1 MPTDVVREDLRAV
14 RRRQTRAAITEA
26 AVGLALERGAAAVT
40 VDRIAAAAGVS
51 RRTFFNYFH
60 AKEDA
65 LVHGPPPLAPEDAAA
80 FAADTESSWLDALKW
95 LMLRHVR
102 QVMTERAEIVR
113 SHRLVEGNPELLPV
127 LLQRF
132 EEFDRCLITVIEAR
146 AERVGHSLD
155 AELVAAVVTAV
166 VRVALQRWLH
176 APDGPDSG
184 GKPSDLAASMSEALT
199 TLRTT
204 LLA

>member
-1 MPTDVVREDLRAV
+1 MTTDAVREDLRSV
-14 RRRQTRAAITEA
+14 RRRQTRTAITEA
-26 AVGLALERGAAAVT
+26 AVGLATERGAAAVT
-40 VDRIAAAAGVS
+40 ADEIAAAAGVS

-65 LVHGPPPLAPEDAAA
+65 LVHGPPDLDPEDVAV
-80 FAADTESSWLDALKW
+80 FTADTESSWLDALKW
-95 LMLRHVR
+95 LMLQHAR
-102 QVMTERAEIVR
+102 QVTTARAEIIR
-113 SHRLVEGNPELLPV
+113 SHRLVEDNPELLPV
-127 LLQRF
+127 LLKRF

-184 GKPSDLAASMSEALT
+184 RPSDLATSMSEALT

>member
-1 MPTDVVREDLRAV
+1 MTTDAVREDLRTA

-40 VDRIAAAAGVS
+40 VDEIAAAAGVS

-65 LVHGPPPLAPEDAAA
+65 LVHGPPDLDPDDVAA
-80 FAADTESSWLDALKW
+80 FTADTASSWLDALRQ
-95 LMLRHVR
+95 LMLRHTA
-102 QVMTERAEIVR
+102 QVMTARGEILR
-113 SHRLVEGNPELLPV
+113 SFRLVESDPELLPV
-127 LLQRF
+127 LLKRF
-132 EEFDRCLITVIEAR
+132 EEFDRRLITVIEAR

-166 VRVALQRWLH
+166 LRVASQRWLH
-176 APDGPDSG
+176 APDGPDDPA
-184 GKPSDLAASMSEALT
+184 PSDLATSMSEALT
-199 TLRTT
+199 ALRTT